1 MAAATDLRKNKN
13 IGASNDMLCFCFM
26 QQALY
31 RINFSS
37 EGNKMLDLEKDCRVA
52 VVQCAPVMFD
62 KDATLAKCI
71 DLIKQAGTGG
81 AQLIVLPELI
91 IPCYPYGMI
100 FGFTVGS
107 RQEEGRAD
115 WKRYYDGSIV
125 VPGAETDA
133 LGEAARE
140 VNAYVSIGIS
150 ERDAVS
156 GTLYNSNI
164 IFAPDGSI
172 AALHRKL
179 KPTGAERFVWGDAD
193 KAYFPVVASPWGP
206 LGNLIC
212 WESYMPLARVALYQK
227 GVTILIS
234 CNTNDNPEW
243 QATIQHI
250 ALEGRCYY
258 INCDQFF
265 TKDMYPADLHAQ
277 DEVAKLPELVCR
289 GGSCVI
295 DPYGHYV
302 TEPVWDK
309 EAIIYADLDM
319 DKVPASRMEF
329 DACGHYSR
337 PDVLKLQV
345 KE

>member
-1 MAAATDLRKNKN
+1 
-13 IGASNDMLCFCFM
+13 
-26 QQALY
+26 
-31 RINFSS
+31 
-37 EGNKMLDLEKDCRVA
+37 MLDLQKHCRVA

-62 KDATLAKCI
+62 KEATVKKCVE
-71 DLIKQAGTGG
+71 LIKEAGQNG

-91 IPCYPYGMI
+91 IPCYPFGMT

-107 RQEEGRAD
+107 RKEAGRKD
-115 WKRYYDGSIV
+115 WKRYYDGSIT
-125 VPGAETDA
+125 VPGIETEL
-133 LGEAARE
+133 LGQAAKEAQ
-140 VNAYVSIGIS
+140 AYVSIGIS
-150 ERDAVS
+150 ERDEKN
-156 GTLYNSNI
+156 GTLYNSNL

-172 AALHRKL
+172 ANLHRKL
-179 KPTGAERFVWGDAD
+179 KPTGAERFVWGDAN
-193 KAYFPVVASPWGP
+193 KHYFPVVESPWGP
-206 LGNLIC
+206 IGNLIC
-212 WESYMPLARVALYQK
+212 WESYMPLARVALYDK

-265 TKDMYPADLHAQ
+265 TKAMYPADLNCP
-277 DEVAKLPELVCR
+277 EEIVALPELVCR
-289 GGSCVI
+289 GGSCII
-295 DPYGHYV
+295 DPHGHYV

-319 DKVPASRMEF
+319 DMVPASRMEF

-345 KE
+345 VEE